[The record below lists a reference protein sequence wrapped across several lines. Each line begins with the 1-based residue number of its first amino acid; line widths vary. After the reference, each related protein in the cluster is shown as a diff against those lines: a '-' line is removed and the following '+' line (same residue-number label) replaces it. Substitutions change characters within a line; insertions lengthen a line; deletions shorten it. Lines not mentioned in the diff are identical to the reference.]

1 MSISDTVHPPAL
13 AAHSAR
19 VPDPLLGTIWP
30 QAIVTFGLGLSVVWT
45 CFLGYG
51 FVKLVQLAI

>member
-1 MSISDTVHPPAL
+1 MSISDTVQPPAL

-19 VPDPLLGTIWP
+19 LPDPLARIWP
-30 QAIVTFGLGLSVVWT
+30 QAIVTLGLGLSVVWT